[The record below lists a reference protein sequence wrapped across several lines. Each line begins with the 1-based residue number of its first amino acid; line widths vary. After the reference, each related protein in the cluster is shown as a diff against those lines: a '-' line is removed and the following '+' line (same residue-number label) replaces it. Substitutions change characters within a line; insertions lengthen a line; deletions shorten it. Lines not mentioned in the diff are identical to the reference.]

1 MSVHLTVTN
10 IGSTN
15 LKRFVSSTESCRSL
29 AYIVVYNSEHLWL
42 YLFIYFLLLSFLD
55 WKSVHGLGGVDVT
68 ACNFESLY
76 YYMVCALDVGVT
88 DGSSMDQIEAVKII
102 RCLFDMKR
110 L

>member
-1 MSVHLTVTN
+1 M
-10 IGSTN
+10 
-15 LKRFVSSTESCRSL
+15 
-29 AYIVVYNSEHLWL
+29 
-42 YLFIYFLLLSFLD
+42 
-55 WKSVHGLGGVDVT
+55 HGLGGVDVT